1 MANILKKPDFAF
13 IPSSS
18 KESKAYSILPT
29 NGDGDFTFYRNSTTT
44 RVNKDGQLESWP
56 RNLYTNSNNFSSW
69 SYSGTTLVSSTA
81 PAPDGTLT
89 ASTINFNVGTGTN
102 QLYINY
108 GVIVPNAITCSIYIR
123 LRSGGTNGSADINIG
138 FYESGFQLKTYTI
151 TGNWIRISHT
161 MPTGFADIDDNRT
174 SWLWSSNTYDSLVVD
189 IWGAQL
195 EFGNLTPYL
204 PTTTRLN
211 LPTIDYT
218 DGGPALLLN
227 PERTN
232 LVTHSQDFA
241 NAAWTKGSSTVNA
254 NKVIA
259 PDGTL
264 TATQLNVTTTTYS
277 GLYITTSATS
287 AIYTVSFFVKKGTKR
302 WFYILNPGANAA
314 KAWFD
319 LELGVLGN
327 VVSGYTATMSSLAN
341 GWYRCT
347 ITNTVAEA
355 IIYTQCGVSDA
366 DSSSTPSSAGYIYIW
381 GAQAELGPNASS
393 YIPTIGATVTRVL
406 EGGTTNFIP
415 KSNRVTVYAEFKL
428 EATGQNVALYGFRP
442 SGAGYT
448 TSNIYYLYF
457 WGGDSNK
464 FGFNTAN
471 TDSYGIAN
479 STIANGKYHKVI
491 AVFDY
496 TNFANNELYIDGV
509 KQTLSQVGG
518 TTLQITVKNN
528 FSTLYAQ
535 GTTSSAEDPR
545 ISYREIYIWDTELTD
560 AECIDLTSQ
569 QTSVKNIVNEYKQFV
584 QGSGGV
590 LETEN
595 NFAGIIQ
602 SLK

>member
-1 MANILKKPDFAF
+1 MANIPKKPDFAF

-56 RNLYTNSNNFSSW
+56 KNLL
-69 SYSGTTLVSSTA
+69 SYSQDFSNAAWSKTGITVTHNDTL
-81 PAPDGTLT
+81 APDGTMTADKVVFSGANQSITQQILLFNLGVCAHTIYVKGTPGETIYIEDGYIAIPNVTLT
-89 ASTINFNVGTGTN
+89 GDWQKITWMSDRGSGQYQGLAVGTYNSVT
-102 QLYINY
+102 
-108 GVIVPNAITCSIYIR
+108 AR
-123 LRSGGTNGSADINIG
+123 
-138 FYESGFQLKTYTI
+138 TI
-151 TGNWIRISHT
+151 W
-161 MPTGFADIDDNRT
+161 
-174 SWLWSSNTYDSLVVD
+174 

-195 EFGNLTPYL
+195 ERSFSPTSYL

-232 LVTHSQDFA
+232 LVTYSQDFA
-241 NAAWTKGSSTVNA
+241 NAAWTKYNGSTIDA
-254 NKVIA
+254 NKIIA

-264 TATQLNVTTTTYS
+264 TGTQLNVTTTIYS
-277 GLYITTSATS
+277 GLHAVPTISSTK
-287 AIYTVSFFVKKGTKR
+287 YTISIFVKKGTKR
-302 WFYILNPGANAA
+302 WFYYVNPGGNAA

-319 LELGVLGN
+319 LDLGILGT
-327 VVSGYTATMSSLAN
+327 VVAGYTATMTPVNN

-347 ITNTVAEA
+347 LTNSATNENGGNQFGFV
-355 IIYTQCGVSDA
+355 DA
-366 DSSSTPSSAGYIYIW
+366 DNTSAASSTGYGYVW
-381 GAQAELGPNASS
+381 GAQTEVGANASS
-393 YIPTIGATVTRVL
+393 YIPTIGSTVTRVL

-415 KSNRVTVYAEFKL
+415 KSNRITVYAEFKL
-428 EATGQNVALYGFRP
+428 EATGDNVALYGFRP
-442 SGAGYT
+442 SGVGYT
-448 TSNIYYLYF
+448 ASNIYYLYF

-471 TDSYGIAN
+471 NDSYGITN

-509 KQTLSQVGG
+509 KQTISQVRG
-518 TTLQITVKNN
+518 TTLQITTKNN

-545 ISYREIYIWDTELTD
+545 VSYREIYIWDTELTD